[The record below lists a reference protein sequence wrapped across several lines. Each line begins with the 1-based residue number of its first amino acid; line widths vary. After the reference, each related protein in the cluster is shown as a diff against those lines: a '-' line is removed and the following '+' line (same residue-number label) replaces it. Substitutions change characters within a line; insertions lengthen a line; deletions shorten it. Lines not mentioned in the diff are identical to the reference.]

1 MKCLLS
7 VWSNILYMWTKLE
20 KNELIH
26 TVWRIIQWCC
36 KAMSSICE
44 RYEEWHENDDNGYG
58 QRDDEQIAGYGE
70 GKRDR
75 ECCQEPFPPIWFVIR
90 RGLSLSRCTAAD
102 DQRPHL
108 RHALLRD
115 RENESRGI
123 YSLGSALIIWFKTLI
138 QLVIYFVLILVHI
151 WYLTY
156 FYINNYKCKSF
167 QTRIIK
173 TYIPAM
179 SSRYSCLMSC
189 TSSIVLLCVRW
200 GLSRRLQRWVLWLRP
215 PSSSLSVVSCRVIR
229 WRFLFRELIRW
240 REPTIWS
247 LNESQCR

>member
-1 MKCLLS
+1 M
-7 VWSNILYMWTKLE
+7 
-20 KNELIH
+20 
-26 TVWRIIQWCC
+26 
-36 KAMSSICE
+36 
-44 RYEEWHENDDNGYG
+44 
-58 QRDDEQIAGYGE
+58 
-70 GKRDR
+70 
-75 ECCQEPFPPIWFVIR
+75 
-90 RGLSLSRCTAAD
+90 
-102 DQRPHL
+102 
-108 RHALLRD
+108 
-115 RENESRGI
+115 
-123 YSLGSALIIWFKTLI
+123 
-138 QLVIYFVLILVHI
+138 

-179 SSRYSCLMSC
+179 PSRYSCLMSC

-247 LNESQCR
+247 LNESQCRWIEVDAVQCMRVCVSHTPVVRVLDVCICIAVSLRMRLDTLLLTHESHIETHTHALIHSETCRCCTHLCAITLGVSSDHRSVLTALDTLHTGVLMRDERQDTLFHAKTWPF